1 MHIFAKGNPNEIANK
16 LINKSKMQNTD
27 TTSIERRDAIRKAYA
42 DYLRL
47 MDDIDTL
54 DKARELYI
62 RIERHPVPG
71 YYDVLETIL
80 KQRRA
85 LEPTII
91 NKVKDYFE
99 KYSTLETLEKY
110 LDGLS
115 GPSAYVF
122 ALEKL
127 DRRNFHVTKKITP
140 IV

>member
-1 MHIFAKGNPNEIANK
+1 MRD
-16 LINKSKMQNTD
+16 TD
-27 TTSIERRDAIRKAYA
+27 TTSKEIRDAIRKAYA
-42 DYLRL
+42 DYSKL
-47 MDDIDTL
+47 MDDFDTL

-62 RIERHPVPG
+62 RIERRPVPG

-85 LEPTII
+85 LEPTIT

-115 GPSAYVF
+115 GPSAYVY
-122 ALEKL
+122 ALEIL
-127 DRRNFHVTKKITP
+127 TGETFM
-140 IV
+140 